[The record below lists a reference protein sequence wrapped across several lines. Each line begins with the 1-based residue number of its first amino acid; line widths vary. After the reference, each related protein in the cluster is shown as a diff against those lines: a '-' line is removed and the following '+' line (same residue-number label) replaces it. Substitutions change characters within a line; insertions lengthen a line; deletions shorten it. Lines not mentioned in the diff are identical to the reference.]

1 MAVKPADPGARFR
14 NGSPWRD
21 PDLLQ
26 VLAVGVLATAA
37 TFGGAYAWALARTLR
52 TARQARRDPADATS
66 VVLFGKRLVGGR
78 PDLEFRWRLRHA
90 LRLLRSHPHL
100 VVLLSGGRSGGPDA
114 PSEAEIAR
122 RWLLKRM
129 PEAAPRLRLDERS
142 LDTVTNLRHARELLP
157 PGRVAL
163 LSNRY
168 HLARCSL
175 LARTLGLQA
184 HCIGAEPRLRLDRP
198 TRRRLALEAGYHT
211 LFVVG
216 LGWARLL
223 RHRRMLDRVT

>member
-1 MAVKPADPGARFR
+1 MAVTGGEPAARFR

-21 PDLLQ
+21 PDVLQ
-26 VLAVGVLATAA
+26 VLAVGVVATAA
-37 TFGGAYAWALARTLR
+37 TCGGAYAWALARTLR
-52 TARQARRDPADATS
+52 TARQARRDPADAAS
-66 VVLFGKRLVGGR
+66 VVLFGKRLVDGR
-78 PDLEFRWRLRHA
+78 PDPEFRWRLRHA

-100 VVLLSGGRSGGPDA
+100 VVLLSGGRSSGPDA

-122 RWLLKRM
+122 RWLLRRM
-129 PEAAPRLRLDERS
+129 PEAAPRLLVEEGS
-142 LDTVTNLRHARELLP
+142 LDTVANLRHARALLP
-157 PGRVAL
+157 PGKVAL

-168 HLARCSL
+168 HLARCAL
-175 LARTLGLQA
+175 LARTLGLEV
-184 HCIGAEPRLRLDRP
+184 HCVGAEPRLRLDRP

-223 RHRRMLDRVT
+223 RNRRMLARVT

>member
-1 MAVKPADPGARFR
+1 VNPDNPAARFR

-21 PDLLQ
+21 PDVWQ
-26 VLAVGVLATAA
+26 VLAVGMLATAA
-37 TFGGAYAWALARTLR
+37 TFGGAYAWALVRTVR
-52 TARQARRDPADATS
+52 TARHARRDPGDAAS

-78 PDLEFRWRLRHA
+78 PDPEYRWRLRHA
-90 LRLLRSHPHL
+90 LRLLRAHPQL
-100 VVLLSGGRSGGPDA
+100 VVLLSGGPSGGPEA
-114 PSEAEIAR
+114 PSEAEVAR
-122 RWLLKRM
+122 RWLLRRM
-129 PEAAPRLRLDERS
+129 PEAAPRLRVEERS
-142 LDTVTNLRHARELLP
+142 LDTVANLRHARDLLP
-157 PGRVAL
+157 PGPVAL

-168 HLARCSL
+168 HLARCAL

-184 HCIGAEPRLRLDRP
+184 YCIGAEPRLRLDRP

-223 RHRRMLDRVT
+223 RNRRMLERVT